1 MAELLETAMLICF
14 GISWPI
20 ALIKS
25 IRVGTA
31 KSTSVQ
37 FIILILLGYIAGI
50 SAKIVSQNYSYVF
63 YFYILNIL
71 SVSGNLVVYFI
82 NRNRDKKTP
91 M

>member
-1 MAELLETAMLICF
+1 MADILETAMLVCF

-25 IRVGTA
+25 IKVGSA

-37 FIILILLGYIAGI
+37 FIILILLGYFAGI
-50 SAKIVSQNYSYVF
+50 SAKIVDHNYSYVF
-63 YFYILNIL
+63 FFYILNII

-82 NRNRDKKTP
+82 NRQKDKKRAI
-91 M
+91 